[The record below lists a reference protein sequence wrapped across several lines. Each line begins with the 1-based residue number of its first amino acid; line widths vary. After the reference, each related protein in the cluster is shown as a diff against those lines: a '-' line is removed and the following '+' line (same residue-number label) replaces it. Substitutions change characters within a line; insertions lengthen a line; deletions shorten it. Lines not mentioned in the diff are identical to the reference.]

1 MRMTKRKQAIIE
13 WLSCDDMNTI
23 AQRHF
28 EHGQYGIGAMSM
40 AVYDVHSFDITQS
53 QLRSLYATL
62 AGMVKDGLLVRTYQ
76 TVEGTNA
83 CYRETHWHL
92 VDRLDRDA
100 EIMMQLD
107 IISKERQAKALN
119 NFFR

>member
-1 MRMTKRKQAIIE
+1 
-13 WLSCDDMNTI
+13 
-23 AQRHF
+23 
-28 EHGQYGIGAMSM
+28 M

-76 TVEGTNA
+76 TTTSLSA

-107 IISKERQAKALN
+107 IISKERQTKALN